1 MIFCILIFD
10 LLLILLEYFSLEIP
24 TLANPNLSY
33 LILPFLFAKV
43 TGPVAYICSLIDLDF
58 KF

>member
-1 MIFCILIFD
+1 MLTLD

-24 TLANPNLSY
+24 MLAKPNFSY

-43 TGPVAYICSLIDLDF
+43 TGPVAYIYSLTPLLF
-58 KF
+58 KL